1 MPYKTAVKSIRMFL
15 VCCDMDRLCSSTV
28 LHVHCP
34 YNDASLHPHAPAPPP
49 PTDSKSLSNFSL
61 FFLIFFSFSGIAK
74 FSAASLFSVFF
85 LATISS
91 ALKNLTNFSYH
102 HIFSYISFSL
112 TRKKFHQK
120 KNNNGGCYVSLVH
133 GPFLANLHTHT
144 HTHDTTTIS
153 NERERER

>member
-15 VCCDMDRLCSSTV
+15 VCCDMGRLCSSTV

-34 YNDASLHPHAPAPPP
+34 YNDASLRPHAPAPPP
-49 PTDSKSLSNFSL
+49 PIGSQSLFNFSL
-61 FFLIFFSFSGIAK
+61 FSYLFSFSNIAK
-74 FSAASLFSVFF
+74 IEPTSLFSVFF

-91 ALKNLTNFSYH
+91 ALKNLTNFSYR

-120 KNNNGGCYVSLVH
+120 KIITGAVMS
-133 GPFLANLHTHT
+133 P
-144 HTHDTTTIS
+144 
-153 NERERER
+153 